1 MIAALLRRGILV
13 LLAGVVATA
22 AAHAVLATSSPEA
35 GAVVSESPAEV
46 HLTFTEGVEVD
57 FSDFWLVR
65 MDAADVDPYA
75 DDAQMRL
82 NGRASAYLSAY
93 LSGSPSGE
101 GEVPVEAAWAEGTKS
116 EVVLSLSEPLAPGHY
131 VVMWRALSVDTHG
144 VNGHVVF
151 TVVEGE

>member
-1 MIAALLRRGILV
+1 MAAFSV
-13 LLAGVVATA
+13 SV
-22 AAHAVLATSSPEA
+22 AAHAVLATSSPDA

-65 MDAADVDPYA
+65 MDADEVDPGA
-75 DDAQMRL
+75 DDALMRL
-82 NGRASAYLSAY
+82 NGRASTYLSAY

-101 GEVPVEAAWAEGTKS
+101 GEVPVEADWAEGTKS
-116 EVVLSLSEPLAPGHY
+116 EVVLSLSESLAPGHY
-131 VVMWRALSVDTHG
+131 VVMWRALSADTHV